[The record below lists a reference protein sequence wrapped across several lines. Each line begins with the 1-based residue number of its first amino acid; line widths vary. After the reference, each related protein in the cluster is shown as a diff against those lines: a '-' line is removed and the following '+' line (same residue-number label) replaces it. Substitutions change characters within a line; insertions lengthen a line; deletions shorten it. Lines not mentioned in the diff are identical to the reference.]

1 MGAVFSS
8 RQSRKRPL
16 ASFGV
21 SGNHLTPKRECS
33 QQLQGWSALNEDSL
47 ISLLARLPL
56 SCRDSVCA
64 VCRRCRRLLL
74 EDPRVS
80 QHRLEIGFREETL
93 LAALSKG
100 MTCVL
105 VDGRWRRC
113 APCPV
118 EGSSEWDSEE
128 SVCVVRGSKR
138 IAMYYAACN
147 KWEVLP
153 ALPGVVRSC
162 VAYRE
167 SVIALCVTSSGRLS
181 TQLFDAST
189 RHWVTLSEEDEARDF
204 DVRTLSAAVDD
215 VLVSFGA
222 RHAFCFDLRTRKWRA
237 AKARIPDY
245 RFDFG
250 KVFAVGLAGRI
261 YGFRLRENS
270 FHGFELSRLWIY
282 DPKLDQYETAPA
294 TNDGLSSGFL
304 VPLRRKLLLVPLPH
318 DRAHQS
324 AWQLDVDTHVWKTL
338 DRPLPR
344 PCGLPSR
351 PGCAISDF
359 ACLLPI
365 LI

>member
-8 RQSRKRPL
+8 RQSQKRPL
-16 ASFGV
+16 ESFAV
-21 SGNHLTPKRECS
+21 SVSRLTHKRECS
-33 QQLQGWSALNEDSL
+33 QQLQGWSALDEDSL

-64 VCRRCRRLLL
+64 LCRRCRRLLL

-80 QHRLEIGFREETL
+80 QHRLEIGAREETL

-100 MTCVL
+100 ITCVL
-105 VDGRWRRC
+105 IDGRWRRC

-118 EGSSEWDSEE
+118 QDSSEWDSEE

-138 IAMYYAACN
+138 IAIYHAACD

-153 ALPGVVRSC
+153 ALPGDATSC

-167 SVIALCVTSSGRLS
+167 SVIALCSTSSGRLS
-181 TQLFDAST
+181 THLFDASN
-189 RHWVTLSEEDEARDF
+189 RQWMTLSEEDEAREF
-204 DVRTLSAAVDD
+204 DVRTLSAVVDD
-215 VLVSFGA
+215 VLISFGA
-222 RHAFCFDLRTRKWRA
+222 RRTFCFDLKTRKWRVA
-237 AKARIPDY
+237 ESRIPDY

-270 FHGFELSRLWIY
+270 LHDFELSRLWIY
-282 DPKLDQYETAPA
+282 DPKLDKFETAPA

-304 VPLRRKLLLVPLPH
+304 VPLQRKLLLVPLPH

-324 AWQLDVDTHVWKTL
+324 AWQLDIETHVWATL

-351 PGCAISDF
+351 LGSATSDF